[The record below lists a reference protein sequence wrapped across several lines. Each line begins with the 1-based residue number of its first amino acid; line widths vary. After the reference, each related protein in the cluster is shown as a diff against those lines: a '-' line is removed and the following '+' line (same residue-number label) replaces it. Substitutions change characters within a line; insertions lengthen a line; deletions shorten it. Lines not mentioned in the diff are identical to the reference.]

1 MIINCM
7 DKSLYNFWSHPKFP
21 LCFLS
26 KHKAIWKGFW
36 NIRQEGEVQE
46 GKSPSSLLFQ
56 AISPSSLFGTSP
68 SQTQLLL
75 RARGWGL
82 PLATMSTP
90 SSTLREIKQKIEHKK
105 RPTCSIPC
113 LLIAL
118 ITWQLEIL
126 VTLLVGLVGVW
137 VGLLMET
144 WCSKNPVKSR
154 VLSIWFLLKNKDFY
168 VTQEQ
173 K

>member
-46 GKSPSSLLFQ
+46 GKSPSSL
-56 AISPSSLFGTSP
+56 FGTSP
-68 SQTQLLL
+68 SQTELLL

-118 ITWQLEIL
+118 ITWQLETL

>member
-68 SQTQLLL
+68 SQTELLL

-113 LLIAL
+113 LLIAF
-118 ITWQLEIL
+118 TRQLEIL
-126 VTLLVGLVGVW
+126 VTVLIRRARLGLVGVGW
-137 VGLLMET
+137 GCWWKPGT
-144 WCSKNPVKSR
+144 QKKPVKSR
-154 VLSIWFLLKNKDFY
+154 VLSIWFL
-168 VTQEQ
+168 
-173 K
+173 